1 MSNSTSD
8 PKQLFQIKSVSIR
21 EFALALK
28 TARETHRQIVPIVGA
43 GLSADSG
50 FPVITAIVRYF
61 GKLYRYIEQ
70 KGPLRRGDVPTIA
83 YLEKLFEEYQEKPW
97 RFVEDF
103 GWPDRFQLNQDL
115 YASLRE
121 QEEDQEQ
128 TSDRSVEKGVRD
140 GLDSVLPLVNQLG
153 WTAYEKLRDE
163 ITAKLDYAKKGSGG
177 ADDEVIAALEDARDR
192 LYKNWSR
199 SSAFDIVGDWRRLI
213 LSFTNYRSDYADA
226 LFARFGS
233 ARQPGQGH
241 RFLAFLIRFL
251 AVPTVFTFNFDSL
264 IEQTLESDG
273 DRPRVFAMERG
284 AALPHARLVRDHL
297 SVIKMHGSTHAL
309 LLDEQLDRPLSADY
323 LQRFAQITG
332 SNPLLLVVG
341 CSEGDQRLR
350 DLVSDVVLNRSS
362 ANTPCVLWL
371 HYEDDSPSFLD
382 KLLSKDGAATQKK
395 ILTCPTNN
403 PGATLQH
410 LYSWLT
416 GCHPAGS
423 LPYIAHVQQPVYSG
437 KKISEHNTAD
447 EWPKKKRFELISSM
461 SRLNPVPS
469 ASHELLKRA
478 NYWTRYGYY
487 FIWIDLEAVHT
498 FAGVVGAIID
508 QCRKYDPDLAP
519 SVLPVD
525 IDGLGDEPRDR
536 AFRDATI
543 DLAVNRVARAL
554 RRTRYYL
561 ALDGL
566 ETYVW
571 PASTHHGLSHM
582 AMENANARLSN
593 LGEFLERLVGPKE
606 ELGESLV
613 GISVDRPIS
622 RHETKLSDHL
632 KLEEVVNKLENV
644 SAHRNS
650 FPKDAVEFVYDEHF
664 EYLAPDLPLV
674 SPKRVGVFAG
684 VDDDQRARRAL
695 ILFNLSCFRRM
706 RPLVSVRHLIEPLL
720 DERDKRGDDDKD
732 KRDDDTVE
740 TTLQQF
746 VTEWKGQVLQQLEGG
761 GYWFTRTIRNKVYA
775 ENTTFTDTG
784 DIGKCLTG
792 RTHEGETISTEERV
806 RLCRNSAFQLCL
818 AAMTHQRIART
829 WYTRTF
835 VQSQDTFS
843 FLEYTYHRISS
854 VRSLVKL
861 RRLVQVASEEP
872 IIAEAVLGGIDAWI
886 GLNNR
891 VDPYG
896 SSKQPEFENDDFIR
910 ELRDL
915 FSSPPLSDAKK
926 LAKIEDA
933 LKIRH
938 GDELGSLYRAWTR
951 SEVALRTQIPAEQLL
966 HWCRELLTDDL
977 KHRCNRAVIGYRKEP
992 KGYNLFHYK
1001 VEYHKLARKD
1011 GRSDELID
1019 SNIED
1024 GVIKEFRE
1032 YLQDLQAK
1040 LWIER
1045 SDYETCIGARWRHL
1059 LDAADDETR
1068 DRMIK
1073 KHKVSKEDPVDQE
1086 KWEALELD
1094 VEFIKSCDEAQ
1105 CHRLLDIVNCRLQ
1118 WKLELAFHDHEIL
1131 EARKAPRELLK
1142 RVEEQLKRLEER
1154 LKAREASKKRTSK
1167 PGEVNNLNEA
1177 WLRLIHLQVENQ
1189 MGRIT
1194 VFTHDG
1200 FAADPTKWW
1209 PDSLELVK
1217 VRETIAAGLQR
1228 IKTHDS
1234 RTHQAPRSVLLDPT
1248 TDGALYLQYRSVFY
1262 LLKGRTE
1269 WLSSPEGFDKAQWCF
1284 EMARGGLGNNSP
1296 LMMALI
1302 ELYAVEA
1309 LLGRARKEL
1318 RDVATNEDATEA
1330 CELAKGLYDSA
1341 RGGLQRARESLLAS
1355 RRNVIWRKF
1364 FFRLTTQYHSDRLL
1378 LGYALLKPKVEKL
1391 NAPPKSE
1398 EDKTPVMSDEEK
1410 AKLRQECEELLRHF
1424 LLRLR
1429 RAYHSLLT
1437 AVDLYLPQSFDQQ
1450 NEEPC
1455 PNRFRWLYRMWWE
1468 LTLCGYATGR
1478 LALSL
1483 DKNTDPIAADE
1494 FVTAQLEWLNET
1506 GGIKNSE
1513 LGNLINNSY
1522 HLLKTKY
1529 EEMEENSGNDQG
1541 PRQALEERLTLVR
1554 LAMETADRP
1563 QHVPQP
1569 S

>member
-1 MSNSTSD
+1 LNEEIMTNSTSD
-8 PKQLFQIKSVSIR
+8 HEKAQSVTIK

-70 KGPLRRGDVPTIA
+70 KGPLRRGDVPKIR
-83 YLEKLFEEYQEKPW
+83 YLENLFEEYQEKPW

-115 YASLRE
+115 HASLL
-121 QEEDQEQ
+121 EDDPRQ
-128 TSDRSVEKGVRD
+128 TPERSVEKAVRD
-140 GLDSVLPLVNQLG
+140 GLDRVLPLVNQIG
-153 WTAYEKLRDE
+153 SRAYKELSDEVAEKIDDAKRDL
-163 ITAKLDYAKKGSGG
+163 AGVDR
-177 ADDEVIAALEDARDR
+177 DDVIAALDEARDR
-192 LYKNWSR
+192 LTKNWSR

-273 DRPRVFAMERG
+273 ERPRVFAMERG

-309 LLDEQLDRPLSADY
+309 LLDEQLDRPLSNDY

-350 DLVSDVVLNRSS
+350 DLVSDVVVNRSLTG
-362 ANTPCVLWL
+362 TPCVLWL
-371 HYEDDSPSFLD
+371 HYEDESPDFLD
-382 KLLSKDGAATQKK
+382 KLLSKDGAAKREK

-410 LYSWLT
+410 LYSWIT

-423 LPYIAHVQQPVYSG
+423 LPYIAHVQQPVHSG
-437 KKISEHNTAD
+437 KIFNERGTPS
-447 EWPKKKRFELISSM
+447 EWPEKNRFELISSLP
-461 SRLNPVPS
+461 RRNPIPS
-469 ASHELLKRA
+469 ASHELLRRA

-525 IDGLGDEPRDR
+525 IDALGNEGKEQD
-536 AFRDATI
+536 FLNATI

-582 AMENANARLSN
+582 AMQNDANARLRN
-593 LGEFLERLVGPKE
+593 LGEFLKRLVGSKE

-613 GISVDRPIS
+613 GISVDNPIS
-622 RHETKLSDHL
+622 RHDSNLSDHL
-632 KLEEVVNKLENV
+632 ELEDVVKELDKI
-644 SAHRNS
+644 SAHSNP
-650 FPKDAVEFVYDEHF
+650 FPEDAVEFNFDEHF
-664 EYLAPDLPLV
+664 EYLATDLPLV
-674 SPKRVGVFAG
+674 SPKTVGVFSG
-684 VDDDQRARRAL
+684 VDDGQKARLAL

-720 DERDKRGDDDKD
+720 HDKD
-732 KRDDDTVE
+732 RRGDDTVE
-740 TTLQQF
+740 RILQQF
-746 VTEWKGQVLQQLEGG
+746 VDEWHGQVLQQLEGG

-775 ENTTFTDTG
+775 ENTTYTDTG
-784 DIGKCLTG
+784 DIGISLTG
-792 RTHEGETISTEERV
+792 RNRKNETVSIEERV
-806 RLCRNSAFQLCL
+806 RLCKNSAFQLCL

-861 RRLVQVASEEP
+861 RRLVQVATKETF
-872 IIAEAVLGGIDAWI
+872 IAEAVLGGIDAWI
-886 GLNNR
+886 GLIKQ
-891 VDPYG
+891 VDPHG
-896 SSKQPEFENDDFIR
+896 NSKQPEFENDDFIR
-910 ELRDL
+910 ELPDL
-915 FSSPPLSDAKK
+915 SPSSHLSDAEK
-926 LAKIEDA
+926 LLKIELA
-933 LKIRH
+933 LKKRH

-977 KHRCNRAVIGYRKEP
+977 RHRCNRVVIGYSKRPGSKNKFDYE
-992 KGYNLFHYK
+992 L
-1001 VEYHKLARKD
+1001 EYHKLPRAD
-1011 GRSDELID
+1011 GQSDELID
-1019 SNIED
+1019 QNIED
-1024 GVIKEFRE
+1024 GVIKEFRQ

-1045 SDYETCIGARWRHL
+1045 SDYETCIDARWRHL
-1059 LDAADDETR
+1059 LEAAEVEMRDKMTEKYHLSTEGPVELKASEKLEQDDE
-1068 DRMIK
+1068 
-1073 KHKVSKEDPVDQE
+1073 
-1086 KWEALELD
+1086 
-1094 VEFIKSCDEAQ
+1094 FIASCDEAQ

-1118 WKLELAFHDHEIL
+1118 LKVELAFYDADIVEG
-1131 EARKAPRELLK
+1131 RKAPWQLLE
-1142 RVEEQLKRLEER
+1142 RVKKQLEDSEKDTR
-1154 LKAREASKKRTSK
+1154 RTSR
-1167 PGEVNNLNEA
+1167 PAEANNLNEA
-1177 WLRLIHLQVENQ
+1177 WLRLLHLQVENQ
-1189 MGRIT
+1189 MGRNT

-1200 FAADPTKWW
+1200 FTADPKNWT
-1209 PDSLELVK
+1209 PASLDLDE
-1217 VRETIAAGLQR
+1217 VRKTISAGLER

-1262 LLKGRTE
+1262 MLKGRTE
-1269 WLSSPEGFDKAQWCF
+1269 WLSSPEGFEKAQWCF
-1284 EMARGGLGNNSP
+1284 EMARGGLGNHSP

-1309 LLGRARKEL
+1309 LLGRARKML
-1318 RDVATNEDATEA
+1318 KVTASDEDASKA
-1330 CELAKGLYDSA
+1330 CDLARGLYDSA

-1378 LGYALLKPKVEKL
+1378 LGYALLKPLVEKL
-1391 NAPPKSE
+1391 NDPRISR
-1398 EDKTPVMSDEEK
+1398 EDQ
-1410 AKLRQECEELLRHF
+1410 AKYRQSCEELLRHF

-1450 NEEPC
+1450 NTEVC

-1483 DKNTDPIAADE
+1483 DSNTDPEAANK
-1494 FVTAQLEWLNET
+1494 FVTCQLQWLNET
-1506 GGIKNSE
+1506 GGIEASE
-1513 LGNLINNSY
+1513 LGKLVKGKYELLSMEYEGIEANYTNGYGAQLALERRSAIIDLAMNAADRDNNSTY
-1522 HLLKTKY
+1522 
-1529 EEMEENSGNDQG
+1529 
-1541 PRQALEERLTLVR
+1541 A
-1554 LAMETADRP
+1554 
-1563 QHVPQP
+1563 
-1569 S
+1569 

>member
-1 MSNSTSD
+1 LLSVRLEVSRFDAAPITQLDEEVMTISTSD
-8 PKQLFQIKSVSIR
+8 HKQALQVQSVTIGD
-21 EFALALK
+21 FAQALK
-28 TARETHRQIVPIVGA
+28 EARETHRQIVPIVGA

-61 GKLYRYIEQ
+61 GKLHRYVEQ
-70 KGPLRRGDVPTIA
+70 RGPLRRRRIPKIG
-83 YLEKLFEEYQEKPW
+83 YLENLFDEYEKKPW

-121 QEEDQEQ
+121 DDPKR
-128 TSDRSVEKGVRD
+128 TPDRSVETAVRE
-140 GLDSVLPLVNQLG
+140 GLDSVLPLVNQSG
-153 WTAYEKLRDE
+153 WREYEELRKEIIAQLKKAKRNSKGANTA
-163 ITAKLDYAKKGSGG
+163 LD
-177 ADDEVIAALEDARDR
+177 DARDR

-199 SSAFDIVGDWRRLI
+199 SSAFDVVGDWRRLI

-241 RFLAFLIRFL
+241 RFLAFLIRLL

-264 IEQTLESDG
+264 IEQALESEG
-273 DRPRVFAMERG
+273 DRARVFAMERG
-284 AALPHARLVRDHL
+284 AALPHARLVRDRL

-309 LLDEQLDRPLSADY
+309 LLDEQLDRPLSDDY

-332 SNPLLLVVG
+332 NNPLLLVVG

-350 DLVSDVVLNRSS
+350 DLVSDVVVNRSS
-362 ANTPCVLWL
+362 PDTPCVLWL
-371 HYEDDSPSFLD
+371 HYEDKSPDFLN
-382 KLLSKDGAATQKK
+382 KLLLKDGAATREK

-416 GCHPAGS
+416 GCQPAGS
-423 LPYIAHVQQPVYSG
+423 LPYIAHVQLPVHGG
-437 KKISEHNTAD
+437 KKFSAHATPD
-447 EWPKKKRFELISSM
+447 TWPKKNRFELISSLPRK
-461 SRLNPVPS
+461 SPVPS
-469 ASHELLKRA
+469 ASHELLKWA

-525 IDGLGDEPRDR
+525 IDSR
-536 AFRDATI
+536 ASEGKEGKFLSGAI

-582 AMENANARLSN
+582 AMQNDANARLRN
-593 LGEFLERLVGPKE
+593 LGEFLKRLVDSKE
-606 ELGESLV
+606 DLGESLI
-613 GISVDRPIS
+613 GISVDKPIS
-622 RHETKLSDHL
+622 RHESKISKHLHLGAVVADLEKVSDGNPYPKRAGRFNFDDHFDYLSTD
-632 KLEEVVNKLENV
+632 
-644 SAHRNS
+644 R
-650 FPKDAVEFVYDEHF
+650 
-664 EYLAPDLPLV
+664 PLV
-674 SPKRVGVFAG
+674 SLKTLPDGLFSRA
-684 VDDDQRARRAL
+684 DDQLKDRLAL

-706 RPLVSVRHLIEPLL
+706 RPLVSVRQLIEPLL
-720 DERDKRGDDDKD
+720 HDKD
-732 KRDDDTVE
+732 RKGDDTVE
-740 TTLQQF
+740 RLLQWF
-746 VTEWKGQVLQQLEGG
+746 VDEWQGEVLQQLEGG

-775 ENTTFTDTG
+775 KNTTYTDTG
-784 DIGKCLTG
+784 EIGICLTG
-792 RTHEGETISTEERV
+792 RNQKNKPVLTKERKK
-806 RLCRNSAFQLCL
+806 LCRNSAFQLCL

-843 FLEYTYHRISS
+843 FLEYSYHRISS

-861 RRLVQVASEEP
+861 RRLVQVASEETV
-872 IIAEAVLGGIDAWI
+872 IAEAVLGGIKAWI
-886 GLNNR
+886 ELNKKVN
-891 VDPYG
+891 PHG
-896 SSKQPEFENDDFIR
+896 NSKQPEFENDDFIR
-910 ELRDL
+910 ELPNL
-915 FSSPPLSDAKK
+915 SPHSRLSDAKK
-926 LAKIEDA
+926 LVGIELA
-933 LKIRH
+933 LKKRH

-977 KHRCNRAVIGYRKEP
+977 KHRCNRAVIGYRLVDKEQ
-992 KGYNLFHYK
+992 FHYK
-1001 VEYHKLARKD
+1001 VEYHKLPRKD
-1011 GRSDELID
+1011 GQSDELID
-1019 SNIED
+1019 ENIED
-1024 GVIKEFRE
+1024 GVIKEFRQ

-1045 SDYETCIGARWRHL
+1045 SDYETCIGERWRHL
-1059 LDAADDETR
+1059 LDAFDVETR
-1068 DRMIK
+1068 DKITK
-1073 KHKVSKEDPVDQE
+1073 KHILSEEDPVEPKQS
-1086 KWEALELD
+1086 EALEKDTDL
-1094 VEFIKSCDEAQ
+1094 IRKCDEAQ
-1105 CHRLLDIVNCRLQ
+1105 CHRLLDIVNCKLQ
-1118 WKLELAFHDHEIL
+1118 WRLELSFDDDEIKK
-1131 EARKAPRELLK
+1131 ERKAPWKLLQK
-1142 RVEEQLKRLEER
+1142 VERR
-1154 LKAREASKKRTSK
+1154 LKKIEADTRRTSK
-1167 PGEVNNLNEA
+1167 PAEVNNLNEA
-1177 WLRLIHLQVENQ
+1177 WLRLLHLQAENQ
-1189 MGRIT
+1189 MGRNT
-1194 VFTHDG
+1194 AFTHDG
-1200 FAADPTKWW
+1200 FTADPKKWR
-1209 PDSLELVK
+1209 PKSLNLIGIRK
-1217 VRETIAAGLQR
+1217 TIAAGLQR

-1234 RTHQAPRSVLLDPT
+1234 RTPQAPRSVLLDPT

-1262 LLKGRTE
+1262 LLKGRTQ
-1269 WLSSPEGFDKAQWCF
+1269 WLSSNEGFDKAQWCF
-1284 EMARGGLGNNSP
+1284 EMARGGLGDHSP

-1318 RDVATNEDATEA
+1318 RVVASNKKATEA
-1330 CELAKGLYDSA
+1330 CDRARGLYDSA

-1378 LGYALLKPKVEKL
+1378 LEYALLKSLVEKL
-1391 NAPPKSE
+1391 NAPKISA
-1398 EDKTPVMSDEEK
+1398 EDK
-1410 AKLRQECEELLRHF
+1410 AKHRQSCEELLRRF

-1437 AVDLYLPQSFDQQ
+1437 AVDLYLPHTFDRQ
-1450 NEEPC
+1450 NADPC
-1455 PNRFRWLYRMWWE
+1455 PKRFRWLYRMWWE

-1483 DKNTDPIAADE
+1483 DSKTNPIAADK
-1494 FVTAQLEWLNET
+1494 FVTRQLKWLNKT
-1506 GGIKNSE
+1506 GGIEKSV
-1513 LGNLINNSY
+1513 LGRLINRNY
-1522 HLLKTKY
+1522 KLLLTEHGKI
-1529 EEMEENSGNDQG
+1529 EENCSKSRGAK
-1541 PRQALEERLTLVR
+1541 RALEERQSLIR
-1554 LAMETADRP
+1554 RAMRAADRKE
-1563 QHVPQP
+1563 
-1569 S
+1569 